1 MVARNPTSRSLRVQ
15 GCAARVTA
23 IRPPGKDLGM
33 AADTLEEQLVKYL
46 TDAHSIEE
54 QALAQMGS
62 APGLASDPELSE
74 AFRLHEAETERHE
87 QLVRSR
93 LSAHGASPSR
103 LKDAV
108 MAVGG
113 KGFVLFA
120 RSQPDT
126 DGKLATHALS
136 YEHLEKASYELLSR
150 VADRAGD
157 EETAS
162 VARTIR
168 DEEQAMADRLE
179 SAFDGSVEASLDKHP
194 RSDLDKLVDGYLG
207 DAHALEN
214 QSEQLLARAPSISG
228 DHPEL

>member
-1 MVARNPTSRSLRVQ
+1 MAS
-15 GCAARVTA
+15 VT
-23 IRPPGKDLGM
+23 
-33 AADTLEEQLVKYL
+33 EQLVKYL
-46 TDAHSIEE
+46 TDAHAIEE
-54 QALAQMGS
+54 QALAQLRS
-62 APGLASDPELSE
+62 APDIAGDPELS
-74 AFRLHEAETERHE
+74 RLFAEHQVETEE
-87 QLVRSR
+87 QERLVRAR
-93 LSAHGASPSR
+93 LEAHDASPSR

-157 EETAS
+157 TETAE

-194 RSDLDKLVDGYLG
+194 RSDLDKLVDKYLG
-207 DAHALEN
+207 DAHALEA
-214 QSEQLLARAPSISG
+214 QAEQLLSRAPSIG
-228 DHPEL
+228 GTDPELVRLYEDHLEETRGHKRLRGGGAGGRGWSPSPV